1 MRALEQETNIEVLRE
16 FAKYALQEL
25 LKTKEELA
33 LERQKKLQVEQLR
46 LKYEDQLLV
55 FRKMI
60 FARGR
65 EKRADSSDRPR
76 STEEDFLLTHS
87 QSLAPAPKPYAIKDL
102 EIEEVIAEMTDLEL
116 EEESKIRG
124 FEDPSSSDWKK
135 MPGFF
140 DESTQVHVIER
151 KYVKK
156 VIKRQKYESTRE
168 IESEESKKV
177 IITANHPEQLIVG
190 GSYTVDFA
198 VSVIA
203 DKYISHM
210 PLERQC
216 KEMASLGLLK
226 MQPKTLYNL
235 CFIGSVHLEKVAE
248 KIKNDIL
255 KAYRCLHLDES
266 PWPINT
272 KKEDDGYMW
281 VLSNQA
287 GSYYRFETTRSGDIA
302 KELLKNQKNIAVLT
316 DGYRG
321 YNKLA
326 KIEGIVI
333 GNCWAHVRR
342 KFFEIRENYPTEAT
356 EILDLID
363 ELHRVERQARSFEDL
378 MRLRREKSKSLI
390 DKIETWLIDKG
401 KTARPESGI
410 AKAINYTQKLWPG
423 LTAFLNDERLP
434 LTNNDAERAIR
445 HAVMGRKNFYGSRS
459 INGADVAATL
469 YTIIESCKRVE
480 LDPRSFS
487 NVPFSW
493 ESVIAQNLK

>member
-287 GSYYRFETTRSGDIA
+287 GSYYRFETTRSGVIRQDI
-302 KELLKNQKNIAVLT
+302 L
-316 DGYRG
+316 
-321 YNKLA
+321 
-326 KIEGIVI
+326 
-333 GNCWAHVRR
+333 C
-342 KFFEIRENYPTEAT
+342 
-356 EILDLID
+356 
-363 ELHRVERQARSFEDL
+363 
-378 MRLRREKSKSLI
+378 
-390 DKIETWLIDKG
+390 
-401 KTARPESGI
+401 
-410 AKAINYTQKLWPG
+410 
-423 LTAFLNDERLP
+423 
-434 LTNNDAERAIR
+434 TN
-445 HAVMGRKNFYGSRS
+445 S
-459 INGADVAATL
+459 
-469 YTIIESCKRVE
+469 
-480 LDPRSFS
+480 
-487 NVPFSW
+487 
-493 ESVIAQNLK
+493 